1 MMEWWEKLSQR
12 ERTLVGA
19 ATALL
24 ALIGLL
30 QVILIPLLSSRSDAA
45 LRAERSARTLDLMTS
60 RGMSSSNGKNA
71 ASAAA
76 APMDSDARRRA
87 ILEAATRRGLAIAR
101 VQVSEDGVVT
111 VQVDDA
117 NAEAVFAWLFELR
130 SSAGLE
136 ASRAAINEA
145 GPGIVHSSFEFGGQ
159 ISG

>member
-24 ALIGLL
+24 ALIVLL

-45 LRAERSARTLDLMTS
+45 LRAEQSARTLDLMTS
-60 RGMSSSNGKNA
+60 RGMSSLNGTNA

-145 GPGIVHSSFEFGGQ
+145 GPGIVRSSFEFGGQ